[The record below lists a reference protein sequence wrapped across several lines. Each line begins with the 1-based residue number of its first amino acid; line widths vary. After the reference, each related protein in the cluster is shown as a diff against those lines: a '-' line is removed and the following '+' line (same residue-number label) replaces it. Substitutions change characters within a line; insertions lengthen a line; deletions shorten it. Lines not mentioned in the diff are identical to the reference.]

1 MKSKIKVL
9 LIGNLCAHYRIKLFE
24 LLDKMFDIK
33 FLFFSEGEK
42 YYDGQRYLGDF
53 KGQYLWGVNLI
64 PKVRINP
71 RLIYELL
78 FYDYDIL
85 IKCINSPLPLL
96 LSFVISKIRGK
107 KFVLWT
113 GIWHHPA
120 TWFHRFSFPFVKFI
134 YKHAD
139 AIGVYGTHVKKY
151 LLSMGIDEK
160 KIFIFQKAADNSL
173 YNKMVSSEQVLSLKH
188 KLNVADRKVI
198 LYVGQMEEVKGLNYL
213 IDAYSKLNQNNTT
226 LLLIGRGS
234 QRERLGHLAASHGLN
249 GNVLFLDRVENDN
262 LYSYYAI
269 ADVFVLPSITTRTSK
284 ETWGMVVNEA
294 MNQGCPIV
302 ATDAVGAAAG
312 GLVRNGING
321 FVVPEKNSDA
331 LRGALGR
338 ILNDEA
344 LKNKMRANSKRTV
357 AEYTVERK
365 AEGFKEAIAFVNA
378 N

>member
-1 MKSKIKVL
+1 MKVL
-9 LIGNLCAHYRIKLFE
+9 LIGNLCAHYRVKLFE

-71 RLIYELL
+71 GLIYELL

-85 IKCINSPLPLL
+85 IKCINSPLLL
-96 LSFVISKIRGK
+96 FLSFVISKIRGK
-107 KFVLWT
+107 KFILWT

-120 TWFHRFSFPFVKFI
+120 TLFHKFFFPFVKFI
-134 YKHAD
+134 YRHVD

-151 LLSMGIDEK
+151 LLSLGIDEK
-160 KIFIFQKAADNSL
+160 KIFIFQKAADNTL
-173 YNKMVSSEQVLSLKH
+173 YNKIVSLEQMLSLRH
-188 KLNVADRKVI
+188 KLNIADRKVI
-198 LYVGQMEEVKGLNYL
+198 LYVGRLEEVKGIDYL
-213 IDAYSKLNQNNTT
+213 IEAYRKLGRNDTT
-226 LLLIGRGS
+226 LILIGRGNY
-234 QRERLGHLAASHGLN
+234 RERLEHLAAAHGLN
-249 GNVLFLDRVENDN
+249 GNVLFMDYVDNDK
-262 LYSYYAI
+262 LCTYYSI
-269 ADVFVLPSITTRTSK
+269 ADVFILPSVTTKTFK
-284 ETWGMVVNEA
+284 EPWGMVINEA

-302 ATDAVGAAAG
+302 TTDAVGAAAG

-321 FVVPEKNSDA
+321 FVVPEKNSEALRDA
-331 LRGALGR
+331 LDN
-338 ILNDEA
+338 ILNNEN
-344 LKNKMRANSKRTV
+344 LKNKMRANSKRAV